1 MTDMARKDYKGFINV
16 ICIWP
21 GIKLWMWDNDV
32 NMIKFAE
39 LVGVHV
45 HTISANFRGLT
56 DMRMYTVR
64 RILEVTGLTFEQAF
78 GKQLTPEE
86 ARRKCELQ

>member
-1 MTDMARKDYKGFINV
+1 MANRQERGFQEI

-21 GIKLWMWDNDV
+21 GIKLWMWDKDV

-45 HTISANFRGLT
+45 NTISANFRGLT

>member
-1 MTDMARKDYKGFINV
+1 MANRQERGFKEI
-16 ICIWP
+16 ICIYP
-21 GIKLWMWDNDV
+21 GLKLWMWDNDV

-64 RILEVTGLTFEQAF
+64 RILKVTGLTFEQAF
-78 GKQLTPEE
+78 GVELTPEE

>member
-1 MTDMARKDYKGFINV
+1 
-16 ICIWP
+16 
-21 GIKLWMWDNDV
+21 MWDNDV

-45 HTISANFRGLT
+45 NTISANFRGLT

-64 RILEVTGLTFEQAF
+64 RILKVTGLTFEQAF
-78 GKQLTPEE
+78 GVEQTPEE